1 MTTELPFSRPVKVDT
16 LPRDGLEQS
25 IEATPRERAALAAV
39 NDLADLAALTAKLV
53 IKRSGKGVRV
63 TGTFHAEATQTCV
76 VSLEPFPVT
85 LDEPI
90 ESRFVPEGERRP
102 RPADADPLG
111 LDDLDEPDPLIDGKV
126 DLGALTAEFL
136 ALSLD
141 PYPRKPDA
149 VFEPPAEPEAD
160 PSPFGVLTR
169 LPRED
174 D

>member
-1 MTTELPFSRPVKVDT
+1 MTSELPFSRPVKVET

-25 IEATPRERAALAAV
+25 IEATPKERAALAEA
-39 NDLADLAALTAKLV
+39 NDLADLASLTARLV

-63 TGTFHAEATQTCV
+63 TGAFHAEATQTCV

-90 ESRFVPEGERRP
+90 EARFVPEGERRP
-102 RPADADPLG
+102 RAADSDPIG
-111 LDDLDEPDPLIDGKV
+111 LEDLDEPDPLVDGKV

-149 VFEPPAEPEAD
+149 VFEPPVEPDAD
-160 PSPFGVLTR
+160 PSPFGALAR
-169 LPRED
+169 LPRVD